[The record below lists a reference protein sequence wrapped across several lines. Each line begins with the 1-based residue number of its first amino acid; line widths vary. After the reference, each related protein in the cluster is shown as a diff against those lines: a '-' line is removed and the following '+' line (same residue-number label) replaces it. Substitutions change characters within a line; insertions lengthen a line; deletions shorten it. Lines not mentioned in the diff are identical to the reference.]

1 MERWKGKVAIVT
13 GANSG
18 IGAEVTERLV
28 QEGMTVVGID
38 IGTDYLQLLCE
49 KLNKENKVF
58 YCKEI
63 DIRNEEEVI
72 KAFRWIS
79 ENVGAIY
86 VLVNSAG
93 VCRNTSLM
101 NGQTKFWNDVIDINV
116 FGLCVATREAVKNM
130 KANNVAGH
138 IIHMNSIAG
147 HIVPCSVL
155 LNVYP
160 ASKHAVT
167 ALTETLRLELMR
179 MGPKIKVTS
188 ISPGMVKTGLLK
200 ATAVAGGFVPT
211 DEQIDKFLHGVP
223 ILQVSDVADG
233 ILFALAT
240 PPHVQVHELSLGALG
255 EQDLE

>member
-116 FGLCVATREAVKNM
+116 FGLCVANAE
-130 KANNVAGH
+130 KAH
-138 IIHMNSIAG
+138 HYLSQPSWI
-147 HIVPCSVL
+147 
-155 LNVYP
+155 
-160 ASKHAVT
+160 
-167 ALTETLRLELMR
+167 ALTSLLLFS
-179 MGPKIKVTS
+179 PTS
-188 ISPGMVKTGLLK
+188 TH
-200 ATAVAGGFVPT
+200 FCFPT
-211 DEQIDKFLHGVP
+211 PLP
-223 ILQVSDVADG
+223 SILQPYH
-233 ILFALAT
+233 L
-240 PPHVQVHELSLGALG
+240 P
-255 EQDLE
+255 